1 MHLEGS
7 SGSLIKALSWD
18 FPGGTEGNNDK
29 LVRIPGVPTKIT
41 PPEYE
46 PRTPLLYASQ
56 SAQYSTFQI
65 MGSKH

>member
-1 MHLEGS
+1 LHLEGS

-29 LVRIPGVPTKIT
+29 LVRILGVLTMMI

-46 PRTPLLYASQ
+46 CMAPPLYESQ
-56 SAQYSTFQI
+56 SAQYSTF
-65 MGSKH
+65 K